1 MDDPFGCLQGVKIS
15 SKMMQEILQKRNEL
29 HLCPL
34 SNRINRCPSCKEQLV
49 YVVNEFC
56 RECPKCCRVFECDD
70 DEQFQEENRGR
81 SSTAPPTSNFHLKNV
96 FRKWNIDKMFS
107 SSEIAFLGKV
117 IAQFQEI
124 TGKSVNYPC
133 FLHNYFE
140 MVPSERWP
148 HKKKL
153 WNLFLI
159 TFLKPLKAGGA
170 QNRSLK
176 IGGALLQAQPQL
188 LFQIVFLAA
197 A

>member
-15 SKMMQEILQKRNEL
+15 SKIIQEILQKRNEL

-34 SNRINRCPSCKEQLV
+34 TNRINRCPSCKEQLV

-81 SSTAPPTSNFHLKNV
+81 SSTALPTNNDHLKDV
-96 FRKWNIDKMFS
+96 LWKCNIDKMFS
-107 SSEIAFLGKV
+107 SSEVAFLSKV

-124 TGKSVNYPC
+124 TDNSVNYTC

-140 MVPSERWP
+140 MVPSECWP
-148 HKKKL
+148 NKKEIMESISHHLPK
-153 WNLFLI
+153 
-159 TFLKPLKAGGA
+159 TFKSRCKAK
-170 QNRSLK
+170 QEFEKWRLSNN
-176 IGGALLQAQPQL
+176 
-188 LFQIVFLAA
+188 
-197 A
+197 